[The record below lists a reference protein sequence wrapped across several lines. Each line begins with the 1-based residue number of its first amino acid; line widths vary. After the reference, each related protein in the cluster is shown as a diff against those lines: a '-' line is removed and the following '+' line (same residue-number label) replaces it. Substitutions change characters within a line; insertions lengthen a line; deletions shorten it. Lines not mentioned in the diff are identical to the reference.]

1 MKYLVQLSDYVYH
14 CLWCRSDKP
23 PIFSFINIW
32 CIPFL
37 LVFLLDFSY
46 FENWGFDGGIWTILF
61 QVPAVHLVGDIMFF
75 PNEFLLRRI
84 PHLNKIVDKKQRQA
98 VESSKEQYLTNCN
111 QNLVRWEKIN
121 SLFLIIYFQIR
132 FGTSLQLIGWEYY

>member
-1 MKYLVQLSDYVYH
+1 MVEFEQL
-14 CLWCRSDKP
+14 
-23 PIFSFINIW
+23 F
-32 CIPFL
+32 
-37 LVFLLDFSY
+37 
-46 FENWGFDGGIWTILF
+46 F

-121 SLFLIIYFQIR
+121 FLFDNSFSNTFWYEFAINWLGVLLRQRSNVGHAQGDQF
-132 FGTSLQLIGWEYY
+132 

>member
-1 MKYLVQLSDYVYH
+1 MVE
-14 CLWCRSDKP
+14 
-23 PIFSFINIW
+23 
-32 CIPFL
+32 
-37 LVFLLDFSY
+37 
-46 FENWGFDGGIWTILF
+46 FEQFFF

-84 PHLNKIVDKKQRQA
+84 PHLSKIVDKKQRQA

-121 SLFLIIYFQIR
+121 FFFFYNSFSNTFWYESSINWLGVLLTQRSNVGYAQGDQF
-132 FGTSLQLIGWEYY
+132 

>member
-1 MKYLVQLSDYVYH
+1 MVEFEQL
-14 CLWCRSDKP
+14 
-23 PIFSFINIW
+23 F
-32 CIPFL
+32 
-37 LVFLLDFSY
+37 
-46 FENWGFDGGIWTILF
+46 F

-111 QNLVRWEKIN
+111 QNLVRWEKII
-121 SLFLIIYFQIR
+121 LCFLITPFQIR
-132 FGTSLQLIGWEYY
+132 FGTSLQLIGGELLLTQRSNEGHAQGDQF

>member
-1 MKYLVQLSDYVYH
+1 MGEFEQL
-14 CLWCRSDKP
+14 
-23 PIFSFINIW
+23 F
-32 CIPFL
+32 
-37 LVFLLDFSY
+37 
-46 FENWGFDGGIWTILF
+46 F

-84 PHLNKIVDKKQRQA
+84 PHLSKIVDKKQRQA

-121 SLFLIIYFQIR
+121 LLFLIIYFQIR